1 MKADVQES
9 YRKAARHRSSGWLDD
24 AAPLLSSA
32 ALTLLGILVAIVLAD
47 RLEIEPRQRTMLVFF
62 AGILVLPVSTVT
74 LQYWLD
80 RRWPRAG
87 RLFEALNVWCAVA
100 ALVSLAVV
108 AVAAWAANNGVDFWY
123 KAGLQAAKI
132 AVSAYAALAVLLIA
146 ICGSDKVLDRASSIV
161 VRASPRAIQSVA
173 LVFVFA
179 AATIVL
185 FKIQPGYGHFNPIF
199 GFLFRTVPGGF
210 PDRSS
215 LLLGASTAAFLVAVG
230 ACLLMLERRLAAAH
244 PAQLRAAQRAAL
256 VCALVASAV
265 LNFDFS
271 LAGDPFHYMTV
282 MGPALHLLHGGTL
295 MVDTFSQYGPGPVLV
310 TYLAFQLGPPS
321 FAVANI
327 AIQLCNLLFYALF
340 ITALWQSTRTRMSA
354 AWFGLVFILF
364 WLSAW
369 GGGQGNVNT
378 APSVLGGRYLPILFM
393 AVGIGARGARH
404 SALIFLA
411 AFLSGLWSI
420 EAFVGAFALY
430 SGSLA
435 LRNLR
440 DRTYARLAKDLAI
453 AAAAMMSGPAAL
465 SVGTLLAAGSWPA
478 FDVYL
483 GFLSSYNPIGQFWSV
498 PFDATF
504 WGWIPILGGVAIA
517 VAGCWLLVLDNK
529 RSALH
534 ATSDTWLRHAL
545 PAAILTAITG
555 SYFAA
560 RSVDFTV
567 AIALL
572 PFALLFIPA
581 ALWLAGRA
589 LDGDRAAGILTA
601 LTTVAVLWA
610 SIFSCLYMF
619 RIDSPYSLLP
629 GECRYHDRCSPAALY
644 TALREKVDRE
654 LALRSTDNPWSLD
667 DYDRAI
673 VADAKRLIERYA
685 ATSPKVTVLLGE
697 GANTWQMLSDI
708 ALMYVSKW
716 HTSPRSFTFSD
727 ELVPAIY
734 ARILATDVTFAT
746 GDLVVR
752 RRDEASLGSLEKAI
766 LERLRARGSLCELR
780 GSTPEVIAYRFE
792 KTGDPQSPEACH
804 EHQIDGEAAERSTAP
819 LQDIGSFIDALRT
832 AVHAL
837 PDGPLDYPT
846 LERAGVAVPPNLIAG
861 RRLVSFSG
869 PMSLQKRQS
878 LLTIDLYWFPKT
890 TCQQLLPAISQL
902 AGVARMAITATSA
915 DEQDAPI
922 SQDRAKLLCAAERR
936 FLRIIAAL

>member
-1 MKADVQES
+1 MKADVQEPC
-9 YRKAARHRSSGWLDD
+9 REATRHRSSGWLGDV
-24 AAPLLSSA
+24 APLLSSA

-47 RLEIEPRQRTMLVFF
+47 LLAIDSRQRTMLVFF

-80 RRWPRAG
+80 RRRPKAG

-108 AVAAWAANNGVDFWY
+108 AVAAWAASNDVDFWY
-123 KAGLQAAKI
+123 KTGLQAAKT
-132 AVSAYAALAVLLIA
+132 AVSAYVALAVLLIA
-146 ICGSDKVLDRASSIV
+146 ICGSDKALDRANSIV
-161 VRASPRAIQSVA
+161 VQASPRAIQSVA

-179 AATIVL
+179 AAVIVL
-185 FKIQPGYGHFNPIF
+185 FKIQPGYRHFSPIF

-215 LLLGASTAAFLVAVG
+215 LLLAASAAALLVAVG
-230 ACLLMLERRLAAAH
+230 ACLLMLERRLAASH
-244 PAQLRAAQRAAL
+244 PTQLRSAQRAAL
-256 VCALVASAV
+256 ACALVASTV
-265 LNFDFS
+265 LSFDFS
-271 LAGDPFHYMTV
+271 LSGDPFHYMTV

-310 TYLAFQLGPPS
+310 TYLAFRLGPPS

-369 GGGQGNVNT
+369 DGGQGNVNG
-378 APSVLGGRYLPILFM
+378 APSVLGARYLPVLLM
-393 AVGIGARGARH
+393 AVGIGARGVRH
-404 SALIFLA
+404 SALVFLA
-411 AFLSGLWSI
+411 GFLSGLWSI

-430 SGSLA
+430 SGSLT

-440 DRTYARLAKDLAI
+440 DRSFARLAKDLAI
-453 AAAAMMSGPAAL
+453 AAVPMISGLAAL

-483 GFLSSYNPIGQFWSV
+483 GFLSSYNPIGQFWSI

-504 WGWIPILGGVAIA
+504 WGWIPILAGVAIA
-517 VAGCWLLVLDNK
+517 VASCWLLVLDNK
-529 RSALH
+529 RSSLQ

-545 PAAILTAITG
+545 PAAILTAMTG

-560 RSVDFTV
+560 RSVDYTV

-581 ALWLAGRA
+581 ALWLANVA
-589 LDGDRAAGILTA
+589 LRRDRVAGLLTA
-601 LTTVAVLWA
+601 LAAVAVFWA
-610 SIFSCLYMF
+610 STFSCLYMF

-629 GECRYHDRCSPAALY
+629 GECRDHDRCTPAAVY
-644 TALREKVDRE
+644 TALRAKVDRE
-654 LALRSTDNPWSLD
+654 LALRSANNFLSLD
-667 DYDRAI
+667 GYDRAI
-673 VADAKRLIERYA
+673 VADAKHLIDQYA
-685 ATSPKVTVLLGE
+685 ASSPKVTVLLGE
-697 GANTWQMLSDI
+697 GAGSRQMLSDI
-708 ALMYVSKW
+708 ALMYANKW
-716 HTSPRSFTFSD
+716 HTWPRSFTFSD

-734 ARILATDVTFAT
+734 ARILATDVSLAT

-752 RRDEASLGSLEKAI
+752 RRDEASLGSLETAI
-766 LERLRARGSLCELR
+766 LERIRARGSLCELR

-792 KTGDPQSPEACH
+792 KMGDPQSPEACH
-804 EHQIDGEAAERSTAP
+804 EHQIDSEAAERSTAP
-819 LQDIGSFIDALRT
+819 LQDIASFIDALRT
-832 AVHAL
+832 VGHAL

-846 LERAGVAVPPNLIAG
+846 LERAGVAVTPNLIAG

-869 PMSLQKRQS
+869 LMLLQKDQS
-878 LLTIDLYWFPKT
+878 RLTIDLYSFPKT

-902 AGVARMAITATSA
+902 AGVARLGITATLA
-915 DEQDAPI
+915 DEQKAPI
-922 SQDRAKLLCAAERR
+922 SQAQAKLLCAVDSR